1 MLLSGK
7 AQAEDVMSGRPCNLC
22 PDCHVHDAVIFHH
35 LVFQSCHLVLSGCYR
50 YYLHVCQVMTRDV
63 LGILTTGVGA
73 NIKII

>member
-7 AQAEDVMSGRPCNLC
+7 AQAEDVMSGRPCELC

-35 LVFQSCHLVLSGCYR
+35 LVFQSGHLVLSGGYG
-50 YYLHVCQVMTRDV
+50 YYLHVHQVLTRDV
-63 LGILTTGVGA
+63 SGNLTTGVGA